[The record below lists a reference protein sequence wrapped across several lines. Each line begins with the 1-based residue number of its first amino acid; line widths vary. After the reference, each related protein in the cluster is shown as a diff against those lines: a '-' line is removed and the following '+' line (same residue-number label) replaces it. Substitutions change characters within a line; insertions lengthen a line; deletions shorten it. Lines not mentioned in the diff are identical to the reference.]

1 MLNTQK
7 RKPAQSVPAPVLIPQ
22 SKDNQQIVA
31 KELHHKNA
39 KNDHCLLHACECMR
53 QK

>member
-1 MLNTQK
+1 MLNTPI
-7 RKPAQSVPAPVLIPQ
+7 RKPAQSIPAPVLMRQ
-22 SKDNQQIVA
+22 STDNQQIVV
-31 KELHHKNA
+31 KVLHHKNA